1 MPAIVRFAVSLA
13 LPLAVGAASGLAT
26 AASVTD
32 WYPSLAKPP
41 FNPPAWVFGPAWTAL
56 YLTMGVA
63 LYLVWREGWQRPEVR
78 NALLLFAAQLA
89 LNGLWSLLFFGLRSP
104 ALAFAEILVLWA
116 SIAATAAAFRGIAP
130 TAALL
135 MLPYL
140 AWVTFAAVLNGSI
153 WWLNR

>member
-41 FNPPAWVFGPAWTAL
+41 FNPPAWVFGPVWTAL
-56 YLTMGVA
+56 YATMGVA
-63 LYLVWREGWQRPEVR
+63 LYLVWREGWPRPDVR
-78 NALLLFAAQLA
+78 TAMILFAVQLV
-89 LNGLWSLLFFGLRSP
+89 LNGLWSVLFFGLRSP

-116 SIAATAAAFRGIAP
+116 AIAVTAAAFRTVVPVAG
-130 TAALL
+130 AL
-135 MLPYL
+135 MVPYL
-140 AWVTFAAVLNGSI
+140 AWVTFAAILNGSI